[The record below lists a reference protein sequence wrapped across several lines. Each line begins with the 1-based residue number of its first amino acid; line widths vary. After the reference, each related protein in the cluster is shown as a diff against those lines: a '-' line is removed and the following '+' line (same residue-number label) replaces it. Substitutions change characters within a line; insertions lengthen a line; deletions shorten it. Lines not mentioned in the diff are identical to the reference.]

1 MSYGSE
7 GSEFESLWA
16 RFGIRKWGVVRRFES
31 KSAIAVVL
39 LLGALFLAGC
49 GGSNGD
55 TADGVEVEQTEDV
68 ARSAAGGVKV
78 INGCALRPNTQCSGA
93 DLRRAD
99 LSGVSILTGE
109 PTGIDL
115 TGANLRGADLRGA
128 DLYQTSLRGA
138 DLSNADL
145 SGADLTEAITTGADF
160 SRAKYCN
167 TVTPAGLV
175 DNSDC

>member
-1 MSYGSE
+1 M
-7 GSEFESLWA
+7 
-16 RFGIRKWGVVRRFES
+16 VRRFES
-31 KSAIAVVL
+31 KSAIAGVL
-39 LLGALFLAGC
+39 LLGALFLTGC
-49 GGSNGD
+49 GGSNSD
-55 TADGVEVEQTEDV
+55 TAVVVDGEQTEDV

-78 INGCALRPNTQCSGA
+78 INGCALQPNTQCPGA

-138 DLSNADL
+138 DLSDADL

-175 DNSDC
+175 NNDDC